1 MIPPRALLFDTF
13 GTLVDWRGSLIA
25 ELGAFG
31 AGRGIAADWTRLVD
45 AWRGAYVP
53 SMDRVRRG
61 ELPWTKLDD
70 LHRGSL
76 DRLVAEQGIEG
87 LHEADRAHLA
97 LAWHRLDP
105 WPDTVPGLA
114 RLKPHF
120 VLAPLSNGNVSLL
133 IDLAR
138 RAPLPWDAVFGADVF
153 RRYKPDPQ
161 TYLGACALL
170 GLQPGEVMMC
180 AAHNGDL
187 AAARRLGLRTGFIAR
202 PAEYGPGQNRDLAP
216 EADWDV
222 TVGGVEE
229 LADRLGA

>member
-222 TVGGVEE
+222 AVGGVEE

>member
-1 MIPPRALLFDTF
+1 MTPPRALLFDTF

-31 AGRGIAADWTRLVD
+31 AERGIAADWTRLVD

-70 LHRGSL
+70 LHRASL

-87 LHEADRAHLA
+87 LHEADRAHLT

-138 RAPLPWDAVFGADVF
+138 RALLPWDTVFGADVF

-222 TVGGVEE
+222 AVGGVEE